1 MNDLWNEM
9 EQTLAD
15 LLRSGL
21 DTGGFAAME
30 RLRALAVQ
38 CEDIG
43 LHTGAALLVEL
54 ADGLAAR
61 MNTIKKDDLPAAET
75 FCRLIR
81 YLELC
86 RKKQQEEA
94 ILHRWR
100 EQKPEA

>member
-1 MNDLWNEM
+1 MNDLWNEI

-21 DTGGFAAME
+21 GTGGPAAAE
-30 RLRALAVQ
+30 RLRALAIKS
-38 CEDIG
+38 EDTG
-43 LHTGAALLVEL
+43 LHTGAALLTEL

-61 MNTIKKDDLPAAET
+61 THSIKKNDLPVTET

-86 RKKQQEEA
+86 REKQQEDA
-94 ILHRWR
+94 ILRRWQ
-100 EQKPEA
+100 EPEV